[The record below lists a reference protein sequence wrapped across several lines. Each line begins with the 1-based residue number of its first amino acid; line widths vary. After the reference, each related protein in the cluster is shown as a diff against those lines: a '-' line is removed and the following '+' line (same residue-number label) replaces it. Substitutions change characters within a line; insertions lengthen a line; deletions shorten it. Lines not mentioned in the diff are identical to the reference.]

1 MANNRGGL
9 SKREFEAKSKGLP
22 MPYASKSKS
31 SGSVK
36 ASGSSSGGSGMSSQ
50 LKAAQKA
57 LEKSYKLTKEET
69 QAEDQLNKVVTE
81 GTMGVNK
88 IKAEP
93 IAMPFQTGQIRET
106 ERRVEEK
113 TVPLK
118 LQIATLQA
126 RRQASTN
133 VANSQLSYIKDVM
146 NSSKKSSTLSED
158 EEYRDLQ
165 KQKLKAQI
173 AKTQKSGSGSKSTAS
188 DWVKVTTE
196 KGPTGRV
203 RSIIERNKKTG
214 ETRRVNVK

>member
-31 SGSVK
+31 SSK
-36 ASGSSSGGSGMSSQ
+36 SSSSSGSSKLSSQ

-57 LEKSYKLTKEET
+57 LEKSYSPTKEEKA
-69 QAEDQLNKVVTE
+69 AEGSLNQIVTE

-106 ERRVEEK
+106 ERRTEEK

-126 RRQASTN
+126 RRQASSN
-133 VANSQLSYIKDVM
+133 LA
-146 NSSKKSSTLSED
+146 SSKLQYAKDMMAQSQKSSSLSDDD
-158 EEYRDLQ
+158 EYKSLQ
-165 KQKLKAQI
+165 KDKLKAQI
-173 AKTQKSGSGSKSTAS
+173 AKTKKSGSGGGSSAS

-203 RSIIERNKKTG
+203 RSIVERNKKTG